1 MRRHLARDRSV
12 GRREPVSLRA
22 DLPHVVG
29 DKSRVS
35 VMVGKGG
42 MATMPEPVALRVVRD
57 GAGFSLLRI
66 DKHGASVA
74 HTWHPSI
81 DEAKRVAAD
90 QYGLRPD
97 EWRDG

>member
-1 MRRHLARDRSV
+1 MGH
-12 GRREPVSLRA
+12 REPVSLRA
-22 DLPHVVG
+22 DLEHVVG

-74 HTWHPSI
+74 HTWHPSLE
-81 DEAKRVAAD
+81 DAKKVAAD
-90 QYGLRPD
+90 QYGVRAEHWKED
-97 EWRDG
+97 

>member
-1 MRRHLARDRSV
+1 M

-22 DLPHVVG
+22 DLEHVVG
-29 DKSRVS
+29 DKRRVS

-42 MATMPEPVALRVVRD
+42 IATMPEPVAVRIVQD

-66 DKHGASVA
+66 DKHGASTS
-74 HTWHPSI
+74 HTWHPSL

-90 QYGLRPD
+90 QYGV
-97 EWRDG
+97 RDADWKEG